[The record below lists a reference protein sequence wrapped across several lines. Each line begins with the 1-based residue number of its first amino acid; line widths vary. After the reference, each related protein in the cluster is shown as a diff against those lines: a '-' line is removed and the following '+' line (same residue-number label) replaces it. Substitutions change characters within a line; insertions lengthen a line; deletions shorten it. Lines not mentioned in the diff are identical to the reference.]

1 MDKEFYQKP
10 FKGLGLTINSKGLAI
25 ANSRNF

>member
-10 FKGLGLTINSKGLAI
+10 FKGLGLIKNSEGFAITISK
-25 ANSRNF
+25 NF

>member
-10 FKGLGLTINSKGLAI
+10 FKWLGLTRNSEGLAI
-25 ANSRNF
+25 ANSRNL